1 MHLRELG
8 CLTTLSKIW
17 HFYTTDSRGLDGYP
31 FCPVLVYYV
40 NQTTEV
46 CEHSH
51 GAPGECGFWLWLL
64 KKYMELQ
71 KNDYSSV
78 LTEVKGEEYDG
89 GALAAF
95 ERVKSHRVWE
105 RAGECRLTSLAV
117 SLQSLCFFILLTVP
131 NVDN

>member
-1 MHLRELG
+1 M
-8 CLTTLSKIW
+8 
-17 HFYTTDSRGLDGYP
+17 
-31 FCPVLVYYV
+31 
-40 NQTTEV
+40 TEV

-78 LTEVKGEEYDG
+78 LTEVKGGEYDG

-95 ERVKSHRVWE
+95 ERVKNHRVWE

-117 SLQSLCFFILLTVP
+117 SLQSLWFFYF
-131 NVDN
+131 VDSS